1 MFGQCPS
8 VAIIL
13 LPLWFSAAAGS
24 RELIEDRLACTGV
37 TMVLLRKLTQM
48 ASAKLGGL

>member
-13 LPLWFSAAAGS
+13 LLLRFPAAAGS
-24 RELIEDRLACTGV
+24 REDRLACTGV

-48 ASAKLGGL
+48 ASAKLSGL